1 MSSAFMS
8 RGRWEFRH
16 RVVLPLLAATL
27 AAMALAGFGLYW
39 ATSRSDAV
47 SVDRQVRTTRHAI
60 NASIDTLAHEQE
72 TAAVWDDALIQLA
85 KPDLD
90 RRWIDQNIGFWF
102 YTMFGHNE
110 VFILDGRDHPV
121 YAAVKVK
128 RADPRHFEGLR
139 ADVKMLIDG
148 VRGRLHGRPYLHDRL
163 PHHELPPGSTV
174 ETSDK
179 AIHASRL
186 LLVEGR
192 PAVASAMLMVPY
204 VDQKLRHIGHEP
216 VLVSIRFLDD
226 TFLRELSA
234 RNLIDAPR
242 FSRADNR
249 RSGEQALPFRTED
262 GRFIG
267 YFFWRPELPGTA
279 VLHVLAPA
287 TAAAIALMV
296 AIMALLAWSLRRS
309 TGQLEATMV
318 ELEAS
323 EAQAQHL
330 AFHDVLTGLPNRALF
345 NDRLDQALARARR
358 GERLAVLALDL
369 DRFKHV
375 NDTLG
380 HHAGDAL
387 IREFGTRIAGV
398 LRESDTVARLGGD
411 EFAILLNADGDAAQ
425 VEAICERILDTV
437 RRPFE
442 VLGGNAFVGVSIGVV
457 KAPDDGFDRVDLLRR
472 ADIALYR
479 AKAEGRNCVRFFC
492 AAMDETVRRR
502 SSIEED
508 LRVALTAGD
517 QLRVFYQP
525 QVAGTGEPVIGMEA
539 LVRWE
544 HPVQGLV
551 SPEQFISV
559 AEETG
564 LIGDLGEWVLREACA
579 TSRCYPGLFM
589 AVNLSPVQFR
599 SDGFADRVI
608 GIVRASGADPRRIEL
623 EVTES
628 VLLDDDDLVREALK
642 KFRRAGLRIALDD
655 FGTGYSSLSYL
666 RRFEVDKIKIDKSFI
681 QHLGRTTDSTA
692 IVTAV
697 VTLGH
702 AMGLTVTAEGVE
714 TLEQQRFLEEAGC
727 CAMQGYLFSRAVP
740 AHELPMLLG
749 QRLQARAA

>member
-8 RGRWEFRH
+8 RGRWGFGDRI
-16 RVVLPLLAATL
+16 VVPLLAATL

-85 KPDLD
+85 KPELD
-90 RRWIDQNIGFWF
+90 RRWIDQNVGFWF

-110 VFILDGRDHPV
+110 VFILDGHDHPV

-128 RADPRHFEGLR
+128 RADPRHFEQLR
-139 ADVKMLIDG
+139 GDVQVLIDG
-148 VRGRLHGRPYLHDRL
+148 VRGRLHRRPYLHDRL
-163 PHHELPPGSTV
+163 PHDKLPLGSTV

-179 AIHASRL
+179 ATHASRL

-204 VDQKLRHIGHEP
+204 VDQKLRHVGREP

-242 FSRADNR
+242 FSRVDNR
-249 RSGEQALPFRTED
+249 RSGEQALPLRTED

-267 YFFWRPELPGTA
+267 YLFWRPELPGTA

-287 TAAAIALMV
+287 TAGAITLMV
-296 AIMALLAWSLRRS
+296 AIMALLAWWLRRS

-345 NDRLDQALARARR
+345 HDRLDQALARARR

-387 IREFGTRIAGV
+387 IREFGGRIAGV

-411 EFAILLNADGDAAQ
+411 EFAILLSSDGDAAQ
-425 VEAICERILDTV
+425 VEAICERLLETV

-508 LRVALTAGD
+508 LRVALAAGD

-579 TSRCYPGLFM
+579 TSRRYPGLFM

-608 GIVRASGADPRRIEL
+608 AIVRASGADPRRIEL

-740 AHELPMLLG
+740 AHELPMLLAE
-749 QRLQARAA
+749 RVQARAA